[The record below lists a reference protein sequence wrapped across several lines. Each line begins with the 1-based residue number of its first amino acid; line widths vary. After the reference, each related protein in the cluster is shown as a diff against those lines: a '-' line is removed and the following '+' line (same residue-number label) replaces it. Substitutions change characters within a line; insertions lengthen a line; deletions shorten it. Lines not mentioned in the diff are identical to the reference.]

1 MILLSLQRLC
11 ILLLCW
17 AGCAATTP
25 APMQAGEEAAVKSTI
40 GQLFEGMRKGDSSM
54 VKAAFA
60 PGAVLQ
66 TIATPA
72 GGGTEVKTASLQRF
86 LDAVGSPHTDVW
98 DEQIE
103 YGHIAIDGELASVWT
118 PYRFYLGK
126 AYSHCGVN
134 SFQLVKLEGVWKI
147 AYLIDTRRKNCGN

>member
-1 MILLSLQRLC
+1 
-11 ILLLCW
+11 
-17 AGCAATTP
+17 
-25 APMQAGEEAAVKSTI
+25 MQAGEEAAVKTAI

-54 VKAAFA
+54 VKAVFA

-66 TIATPA
+66 TIVTPA
-72 GGGTEVKTASLQRF
+72 GGSAQVKTAPLQRF

-103 YGHIAIDGELASVWT
+103 YGHIAIDGELASVWA

-126 AYSHCGVN
+126 TYSHCGVN
-134 SFQLVKLEGVWKI
+134 SFQLVKLNGKWKI
-147 AYLIDTRRKNCGN
+147 VYLIDTRRKECEE

>member
-1 MILLSLQRLC
+1 M
-11 ILLLCW
+11 LLCW
-17 AGCAATTP
+17 TGSTATTP
-25 APMQAGEEAAVKSTI
+25 VPMQAREEAAVKSTI

-60 PGAVLQ
+60 PGAVLH
-66 TIATPA
+66 TIAAPA
-72 GGGTEVKTASLQRF
+72 GGRAEVKTASLRRF

-126 AYSHCGVN
+126 TYSHCGVN
-134 SFQLVKLEGVWKI
+134 SFQLVKLDGSWKI
-147 AYLIDTRRKNCGN
+147 VYLIDTRRKKCD